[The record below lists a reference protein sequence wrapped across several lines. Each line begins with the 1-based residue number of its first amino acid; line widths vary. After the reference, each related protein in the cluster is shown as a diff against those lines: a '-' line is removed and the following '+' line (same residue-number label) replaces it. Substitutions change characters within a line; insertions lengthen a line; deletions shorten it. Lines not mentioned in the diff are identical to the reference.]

1 MEYGDDPPLIWSLSC
16 KLRGDF
22 CRRGAVMHYREARL
36 GAMPDSGSA
45 EKRINQLHRII
56 PESKYL
62 RQLLL
67 RTMREI
73 FYRGGDDPQT
83 LHPLAAERLENDF
96 RRMVFGDARQIIST
110 LYAHDCSVDTLRKK
124 LRETLWSYCNRLQ
137 DDAWDD
143 LLRIPVTHR
152 RFIASPLLLNIN
164 ELECYASP
172 LLAYS
177 DRGRLRIVELR
188 AGNIAAFAPEVMLM
202 HRFYALNTSGR
213 APESVISCQLD
224 TENGALRELAGEFDI
239 SETLRQMTADA
250 AAFRE
255 DMSKAPE
262 HIPRNTGS
270 CRQCVFASCCMKN
283 K

>member
-1 MEYGDDPPLIWSLSC
+1 MVSGDEIPLRWSLSC
-16 KLRGDF
+16 KLRRRHCPLAAVLHDREAQQGFAPDADEY
-22 CRRGAVMHYREARL
+22 CRR
-36 GAMPDSGSA
+36 
-45 EKRINQLHRII
+45 INMLHRVI
-56 PESKYL
+56 PERKYL
-62 RQLLL
+62 RQLLIAV
-67 RTMREI
+67 MRES
-73 FYRGGDDPQT
+73 FYRGDDDPDA
-83 LHPLAAERLENDF
+83 LYPLALAKCELDF
-96 RRMVFGDARQIIST
+96 RQMVFGNSPQIIAG
-110 LYAHDCSVDTLRKK
+110 LFEHKKSVAEVR
-124 LRETLWSYCNRLQ
+124 Q
-137 DDAWDD
+137 DLKDD
-143 LLRIPVTHR
+143 LFRQCCNLNEFWGALLTVPPPQR

-224 TENGALRELAGEFDI
+224 PENGALRELAGEFDI

-262 HIPRNTGS
+262 HISRNTGS